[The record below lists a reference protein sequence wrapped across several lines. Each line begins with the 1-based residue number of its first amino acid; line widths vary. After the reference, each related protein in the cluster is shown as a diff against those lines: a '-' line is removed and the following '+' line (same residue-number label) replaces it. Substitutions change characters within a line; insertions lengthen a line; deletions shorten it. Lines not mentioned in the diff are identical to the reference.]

1 MCFPLTGSLTL
12 TERTRWRQEQGWV
25 GTWGVGGG
33 TWRKQVEIRLSRTV
47 PARGTEN
54 REQSLERVCL
64 GLFCGKNLSVVAE
77 RDPFER
83 ERPKRHGGV
92 GPTKVLGG
100 QQAGVGQQGG
110 RTGLRQQ
117 AGRWPCQS
125 KREGQE
131 RSGSAY
137 RSGTGN
143 RKGLLAS
150 SLA

>member
-1 MCFPLTGSLTL
+1 MRFPLTGSLTL
-12 TERTRWRQEQGWV
+12 AERTRWRQEQGWV

-33 TWRKQVEIRLSRTV
+33 TWRKQVEISLSRTV

-92 GPTKVLGG
+92 GPTKVHGG
-100 QQAGVGQQGG
+100 QQAGVGQQVGG
-110 RTGLRQQ
+110 LASDSRLADGPVRARGRGRSA
-117 AGRWPCQS
+117 AGRPI
-125 KREGQE
+125 GLAL
-131 RSGSAY
+131 GI
-137 RSGTGN
+137 G
-143 RKGLLAS
+143 KGF
-150 SLA
+150 